1 MAGLVE
7 ARVDPVS
14 LFLLLKFPQIQVAS
28 RVTLNVNGIFSMP
41 K

>member
-1 MAGLVE
+1 MAGIVE

-14 LFLLLKFPQIQVAS
+14 LLLLKFLQIQVAP
-28 RVTLNVNGIFSMP
+28 RVTLNVNGIVSMP